1 MLQRGNDIY
10 CGIFDSTIL
19 RRDDSKS
26 QNRTVVFF
34 ELELFH
40 NNEGVSYVEQKRY
53 PCRRGMLLCAKPG
66 QVRHSDFPVRCSFI
80 RVAAGKDAEI
90 DRILSGAPD
99 CFYIEDEGR
108 IEELMAL
115 FTKLG
120 TLSIGTAARDWD
132 TPHINA
138 KFCELLYRLM
148 RLWQEQGESAAGA
161 HVSRLTREAYE
172 YINEHF
178 CEDCS
183 LATLAGALH
192 ISPNYLHTVFRQE
205 TGQTP
210 FEYVLSRRVEKAKKL
225 IMAGEKS
232 MLEIAM
238 ETGFSSQS
246 HFNKI
251 FKKETGRTPVA
262 YRRDLAKSY

>member
-26 QNRTVVFF
+26 QNRTVVFY

-40 NNEGVSYVEQKRY
+40 NDEGVSFVNGCRY

-66 QVRHSDFPVRCSFI
+66 QVRHSEFPVRCSFI
-80 RVAAGKDAEI
+80 RVTAGKDPDI
-90 DRILSGAPD
+90 DRILFAAPD
-99 CFYIEDEGR
+99 CFYIEDENK
-108 IEELMAL
+108 IEELMGL
-115 FTKLG
+115 FAKLG
-120 TLSIGTAARDWD
+120 ALSIGTAARTWD
-132 TPHINA
+132 TPHVNA
-138 KFCELLYRLM
+138 KFCELLYRVM
-148 RLWQEQGESAAGA
+148 RLWQERGERAAGT

-178 CEDCS
+178 SEDCS
-183 LATLAGALH
+183 LAVLAEALH

-210 FEYVLSRRVEKAKKL
+210 FAYVLSRRVEKAKKL
-225 IMAGEKS
+225 LMAGEKS

-251 FKKETGRTPVA
+251 FKKETGQTPVS
-262 YRRDLAKSY
+262 YRRELAESY